1 MKTFIKKHIAKIIT
15 LIGLLVISLAFFSCS
30 ESCARSC
37 KDCKSDYGG
46 GLYRTVKVYDI
57 DGDLVAEYSGK
68 FDIETDHTTYILWD
82 DEKGM
87 RHIIYFST
95 FNIIIDEVDPLAKG
109 E

>member
-1 MKTFIKKHIAKIIT
+1 MLKFEDIDKDGFDKYIAENHPEANF
-15 LIGLLVISLAFFSCS
+15 LQSSAWG
-30 ESCARSC
+30 
-37 KDCKSDYGG
+37 
-46 GLYRTVKVYDI
+46 KVYDI